1 MRAILL
7 LAIVAGL
14 ALAGCTNADDAAG
27 TPTPTN
33 ETNSTPT
40 PTPTPT
46 PEECGGVQP
55 PVGPCVEPPTA

>member
-14 ALAGCTNADDAAG
+14 ALAGCTTDDADAG

-33 ETNSTPT
+33 ETNTTAT

-46 PEECGGVQP
+46 PEQNCVN